1 MSGIARKGLCLILA
15 APSGAGKSTLTRALV
30 AADPLLSLSVS
41 VTTRA
46 PRPGEQDGLH
56 YHFRDQAAFDA
67 MVARDEFLEWAKVL
81 GRDCYGTLRA
91 PVETTLAAGRD
102 VAFDVDWQ
110 GHLALRAALPC
121 DVVGVFVLPPSLDAL
136 EARLRR
142 RGGESEAEVARRMSQ
157 ARDEISHWVE
167 FDHVV
172 MNDVFD
178 DTLTELMAILKAARR
193 STKRQ
198 IGLAAFVASLV
209 EVTKT

>member
-1 MSGIARKGLCLILA
+1 MSRIARKGLCLVLA
-15 APSGAGKSTLTRALV
+15 APSGAGKSSLTRALV
-30 AADPLLSLSVS
+30 AAEPLVSLSVS

-67 MVARDEFLEWAKVL
+67 MVARGEFLEWAKVL
-81 GRDCYGTLRA
+81 GRDCYGTPRA
-91 PVETTLAAGRD
+91 PVETALAAGRD
-102 VAFDVDWQ
+102 AVFDVDWQ

-136 EARLRR
+136 EARLRG
-142 RGGESEAEVARRMSQ
+142 RGGESAAEVARRMSQ

-172 MNDVFD
+172 VNDVFD
-178 DTLTELMAILKAARR
+178 DTLAELRAILNAARR
-193 STKRQ
+193 STKRLV
-198 IGLAAFVASLV
+198 GLAAFVAGLG
-209 EVTKT
+209 EATKT